1 MYEGEVMVG
10 NVKRML
16 EELMLEH
23 EKVQNVSAKKDI

>member
-1 MYEGEVMVG
+1 MMVG

-16 EELMLEH
+16 EELMQEH